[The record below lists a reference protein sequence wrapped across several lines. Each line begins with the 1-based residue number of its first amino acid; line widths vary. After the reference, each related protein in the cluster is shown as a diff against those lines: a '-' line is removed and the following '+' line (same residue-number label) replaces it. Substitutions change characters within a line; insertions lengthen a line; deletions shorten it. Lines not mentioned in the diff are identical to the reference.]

1 METVIITV
9 KRELDTDDTEQFDKI
24 VFARRY
30 KADIGLE
37 LMWQDQT
44 DYTPGK
50 NDIVENTICLN
61 YISTVFRNK
70 MPHPKNYALK
80 LNEKFKAYDLEK
92 GKFYGV
98 NLFDFADSQLADKII
113 QSN

>member
-1 METVIITV
+1 
-9 KRELDTDDTEQFDKI
+9 
-24 VFARRY
+24 
-30 KADIGLE
+30 
-37 LMWQDQT
+37 MWQDQT

-61 YISTVFRNK
+61 YISTVSRSK

>member
-1 METVIITV
+1 
-9 KRELDTDDTEQFDKI
+9 
-24 VFARRY
+24 
-30 KADIGLE
+30 
-37 LMWQDQT
+37 
-44 DYTPGK
+44 
-50 NDIVENTICLN
+50 
-61 YISTVFRNK
+61 

-98 NLFDFADSQLADKII
+98 NLFDFADAQLADKII

>member
-1 METVIITV
+1 
-9 KRELDTDDTEQFDKI
+9 
-24 VFARRY
+24 
-30 KADIGLE
+30 
-37 LMWQDQT
+37 MWQDQT

-61 YISTVFRNK
+61 YISTVFRSK
-70 MPHPKNYALK
+70 IPHPKNYALK